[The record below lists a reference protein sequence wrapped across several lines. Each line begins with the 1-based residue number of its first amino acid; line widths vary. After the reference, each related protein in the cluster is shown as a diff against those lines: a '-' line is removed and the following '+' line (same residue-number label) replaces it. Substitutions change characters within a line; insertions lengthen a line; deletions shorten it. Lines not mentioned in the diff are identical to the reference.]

1 MRTCYHHHIRGRAVA
16 AAALAAALLPATAC
30 LQNARAQSP
39 ATTSASSSSATTCTS
54 PQKTTETVTVGFD
67 SGTQA
72 VTVDPMVVEV
82 PFCTVARITW
92 VPADGAAYGVSKV
105 QGCAAWG
112 MTHASARSGRVTR
125 VDANTT
131 QARRKYWYYQ
141 VFVTGSQGKKKGSSQ
156 PCNASDPPV
165 IHNG

>member
-1 MRTCYHHHIRGRAVA
+1 MRTLSRHSIPRRAVA
-16 AAALAAALLPATAC
+16 AAPLAAALLLATAC
-30 LQNARAQSP
+30 IQDAQAQTP
-39 ATTSASSSSATTCTS
+39 AATGAAATSATACTS